1 MDPAK
6 ALPYERINDLLDP
19 GYHEV
24 ETGYCILENGAGY
37 VAVNNVFPGCT
48 VDMMKWWFA
57 WHAAGPGLRYA
68 LWFPPGHV
76 TIAVSDQGRRQAA
89 RSRRPAG
96 REVAEHRPL
105 RARGCRRR
113 SGGHHHQLPG
123 SRRPWVST

>member
-1 MDPAK
+1 MGILSQGPMDPAK

-57 WHAAGPGLRYA
+57 WHAAGPGPALRA
-68 LWFPPGHV
+68 SG
-76 TIAVSDQGRRQAA
+76 S
-89 RSRRPAG
+89 RPATS
-96 REVAEHRPL
+96 P
-105 RARGCRRR
+105 
-113 SGGHHHQLPG
+113 SP
-123 SRRPWVST
+123 